1 MNIQIPT
8 NKDSKIIEKELSYK
22 IVGILFEVHTKLG
35 GRYQEKIYQ
44 SAVEKLLKRENIA
57 YKKELKTELLFEGDK
72 IGLYYLDF
80 LIENRVVLELKAVYR
95 FHPENFRQVQ
105 GYLKTKNLKL
115 GILANFKGTKL
126 IYSRILNG

>member
-8 NKDSKIIEKELSYK
+8 KIIEKELSYK

-44 SAVEKLLKRENIA
+44 AAVEKLLQRENIS
-57 YKKELKTELLFEGDK
+57 YEKELKTDLLFEGDK

-80 LIENRVVLELKAVYR
+80 LIENRIILELKAVYR
-95 FHPENFRQVQ
+95 FHPDHFRQVQ
-105 GYLKTKNLKL
+105 SYLKTKNLKL
-115 GILANFKGTKL
+115 GILANFKGPKL
-126 IYSRILNG
+126 IYSRILNS